1 MRRGLW
7 TLWTLGA
14 LTIPLLG
21 TNPVAAQ
28 APETA
33 PASAQS
39 ADSAAEHA
47 APPPLARI
55 GLALVIGNSR
65 YAQAEL
71 PSVALDRASMAK
83 ALQSQGFKVR
93 EVEDLQR
100 PRDFQEELQTF
111 LVAENATPED
121 ILLVYYSGHGLQIE
135 GKPYLLGTGI
145 KVTGDVSASL
155 REYSESVDDIIKKM
169 EDAAPAARILIVDAC
184 RNNAF
189 ALASRKA
196 GPAFQRGV
204 EDTYILFADEPGK
217 TVPAR
222 TETTLQ
228 SPFTAGLLFAFENS
242 DEGLEKRFEIAVEKT
257 RALNPDQSPQML
269 KSDPSTSRDRAFLDH
284 AGRSAPTRSAGKML
298 NDAEDLYR
306 TGSWAAFR
314 DNVRA
319 ARVLSSEPA
328 LNARLD
334 KEVQFANWVIS
345 AQTAEADEAGA
356 KWADAASDWLKA
368 GSLFGS
374 RSWVLEKAAL
384 DWLLADRLQEAVSAL
399 AHLQNSSNQAA
410 ADRSAKMLANLI
422 QAYPNLEAI
431 KKSVIVD
438 DAAPAGA
445 EFEKYVAP

>member
-1 MRRGLW
+1 MRRGVW
-7 TLWTLGA
+7 TLWTIGA
-14 LTIPLLG
+14 LTVPLLG
-21 TNPVAAQ
+21 ANPIAAQ
-28 APETA
+28 TPEAAAAP
-33 PASAQS
+33 AQS
-39 ADSAAEHA
+39 AESAAEHA
-47 APPPLARI
+47 ATPPAARI

-135 GKPYLLGTGI
+135 GKPYLLGTGV
-145 KVTGDVSASL
+145 KVSGDVSASL

-169 EDAAPAARILIVDAC
+169 EDAAPAARVLIVDAC

-189 ALASRKA
+189 ALTSRKA
-196 GPAFQRGV
+196 GTAFQRSV

-242 DEGLEKRFEIAVEKT
+242 DEGLEKRFEIAKEKT
-257 RALNPDQSPQML
+257 RALNPDQAPQLL
-269 KSDPSTSRDRAFLDH
+269 KSDPSANRDRGFLDH

-306 TGSWAAFR
+306 AGAWTSFR
-314 DNVRA
+314 DSVRA
-319 ARVLSSEPA
+319 ARILSSEAA

-334 KEVQFANWVIS
+334 KEVQFADLVVS
-345 AQTAEADEAGA
+345 AQTAEAAGA
-356 KWADAASDWLKA
+356 KWAEAASAWQKA
-368 GSLFGS
+368 GSLFAS

-384 DWLLADRLQEAVSAL
+384 DWLLADRLQDAVSAL
-399 AHLQNSSNQAA
+399 ARLQGSSSQAA
-410 ADRSAKMLANLI
+410 ADRSAKMLASLI
-422 QAYPNLEAI
+422 QSYPSLEAI

-445 EFEKYVAP
+445 EFEKYSSP

>member
-1 MRRGLW
+1 MRRATW
-7 TLWTLGA
+7 TLCVLGILTLLLFGA
-14 LTIPLLG
+14 ES
-21 TNPVAAQ
+21 VAAQ
-28 APETA
+28 TPETA
-33 PASAQS
+33 TAPAQS
-39 ADSAAEHA
+39 AEPTAEHPTT
-47 APPPLARI
+47 PPASRV

-71 PSVALDRASMAK
+71 PSVALDRSSMAK

-100 PRDFQEELQTF
+100 PRDFLEELQTF

-145 KVTGDVSASL
+145 KGSGDVSASL
-155 REYSESVDDIIKKM
+155 REYSQSVDDIIKKM

-189 ALASRKA
+189 ALTSRKA
-196 GPAFQRGV
+196 GTAFQRSV

-217 TVPAR
+217 TMPAR

-242 DEGLEKRFEIAVEKT
+242 DEGIEKRFEIAREKT
-257 RALNPDQSPQML
+257 RALNADQSPQMV
-269 KSDPSTSRDRAFLDH
+269 KSDSSANRDRAFLDH
-284 AGRSAPTRSAGKML
+284 AGRSAPTRSASKML

-306 TGSWAAFR
+306 AGSWAAFR

-319 ARVLSSEPA
+319 ARILSSEPA

-334 KEVQFANWVIS
+334 KEVQFADLVVS
-345 AQTAEADEAGA
+345 AQTAEADAAGA
-356 KWADAASDWLKA
+356 KWAEAASAWLKA
-368 GSLFGS
+368 GSLFTS

-399 AHLQNSSNQAA
+399 ARLQNSSSQAA
-410 ADRSAKMLANLI
+410 ADRSAKMLASLI
-422 QAYPNLEAI
+422 QSYPALEAI

-438 DAAPAGA
+438 DGAPAAA
-445 EFEKYVAP
+445 EFEKYTSP